1 MRKSKIIFIGTSN
14 IIHHHI
20 LAAKQTGLDLYGIC
34 STRKKSSKI
43 TKLKKK
49 YKFKK
54 TYNDVEAAL
63 KDARKQKDIH
73 IVIAV
78 RIQDNFKVLKKCLE
92 NNTKAKIL
100 TEKPISC
107 EHKKINKIIDYDNR
121 IFVGYN
127 RIYYRTIKFLKEK
140 LKNKKNLNI
149 LVGCPEQNKENIFTN
164 SCHIFSILFNCFGE
178 LKLIL
183 KSENT
188 SSINCLLKDK
198 KGNNFYINFN
208 FKASENFSIQ
218 VHDRKYNY
226 LLKPIEKLTVFKG
239 MEKKKINNQ
248 TLYTPTKKRVLLES
262 YDKKPGFVE
271 QYKNF
276 KKFIE
281 NKKCLKL
288 PLRDAYKI
296 IKIISSICN

>member
-1 MRKSKIIFIGTSN
+1 M
-14 IIHHHI
+14 
-20 LAAKQTGLDLYGIC
+20 QY
-34 STRKKSSKI
+34 KK
-43 TKLKKK
+43 KLQNYKTQKK

-54 TYNDVEAAL
+54 TYDDVEAAL

-164 SCHIFSILFNCFGE
+164 SCHIFSILFNCF
-178 LKLIL
+178 
-183 KSENT
+183 
-188 SSINCLLKDK
+188 
-198 KGNNFYINFN
+198 
-208 FKASENFSIQ
+208 
-218 VHDRKYNY
+218 
-226 LLKPIEKLTVFKG
+226 
-239 MEKKKINNQ
+239 
-248 TLYTPTKKRVLLES
+248 ES
-262 YDKKPGFVE
+262 
-271 QYKNF
+271 
-276 KKFIE
+276 
-281 NKKCLKL
+281 
-288 PLRDAYKI
+288 
-296 IKIISSICN
+296 